1 MTILLI
7 LITFC
12 LNVVETMFGEKSGG
26 SRPRGPGGRPLLFRP
41 EGPKKIFVET
51 APLLSNG
58 LDDSST
64 LSQGLD
70 PAL

>member
-1 MTILLI
+1 
-7 LITFC
+7 
-12 LNVVETMFGEKSGG
+12 MFGEKSGG

-58 LDDSST
+58 LDDSPP